1 MSGVGVIPDS
11 AESDFIWSVVW
22 SRAFLGGFWPSSNCN
37 QPVESMSCGSHRQ
50 LRLAV
55 LRSEVQCWRG
65 FSYCEPQTACYVF
78 LPFGFEGHHKRV
90 DFKLIEKWVGG
101 ELCLTACGCDVTI
114 GENSRRES
122 LLMGVVKQVKNTGG
136 F

>member
-22 SRAFLGGFWPSSNCN
+22 SRAFLGGFRPSSNCN

-65 FSYCEPQTACYVF
+65 FFYCEPQTACYVF

-90 DFKLIEKWVGG
+90 DFKLIEKWVW
-101 ELCLTACGCDVTI
+101 ESFVQLRATLTSA
-114 GENSRRES
+114 
-122 LLMGVVKQVKNTGG
+122 
-136 F
+136 